1 MKRKLF
7 AAGAFALACVF
18 AGMAFAACAPL
29 VLDVEQRQ
37 DQLDAFLEQVEKDEE
52 RYSVTITLTQGEENS
67 AQFLAQNDGTRMY
80 GRIDAS
86 GKTEPMTDVYS
97 LKSGGYQY
105 SYDAVAGVT
114 DVDYVPEGGGTGVRS
129 MTEAF
134 LFLFSATPDFWSVF
148 EQNVQ
153 IEDSGVTFAAEVT
166 GTDTLQVSGTIEN
179 GTVVFEKDTVTISF
193 TRVLTQE
200 EEQEGAAQ
208 QAEAGET
215 RLELVIAIKELG
227 SFKGAATL
235 PAAEAAFASVSQEDR
250 LFAQAQWLFGATS
263 AQIGAEFYG
272 ADEAAIAQYT
282 AQLSEGQAL
291 AQLTYRGEAAMTSAV
306 VLRGDDYY
314 EVTPED
320 SAPVRGSAGRNV
332 QRALRDFGF
341 SALERESFALKAG
354 TDDTLVFVGAA
365 GAGFP
370 ACEAAELCCKADG
383 SYTIT
388 LTGITEADLVGAES
402 ATVTLQKI
410 GQAQPIAFPAAVTEA
425 LDAYFA
431 DLDA

>member
-1 MKRKLF
+1 MKKNTLLLL
-7 AAGAFALACVF
+7 ATSLFALAACGPTNSTDSVPGGSTTQDSGSELP
-18 AGMAFAACAPL
+18 AWVDYAASVHL
-29 VLDVEQRQ
+29 
-37 DQLDAFLEQVEKDEE
+37 QLDYEGKDFFKDGVGQMKKYYAIDGDTAHFDPMVTTTSSE
-52 RYSVTITLTQGEENS
+52 RIKCRFYGIDTPESTGAIEPWGQS
-67 AQFLAQNDGTRMY
+67 ASKYT
-80 GRIDAS
+80 
-86 GKTEPMTDVYS
+86 
-97 LKSGGYQY
+97 KSIL
-105 SYDAVAGVT
+105 S
-114 DVDYVPEGGGTGVRS
+114 
-129 MTEAF
+129 EA
-134 LFLFSATPDFWSVF
+134 
-148 EQNVQ
+148 
-153 IEDSGVTFAAEVT
+153 
-166 GTDTLQVSGTIEN
+166 IEN

>member
-7 AAGAFALACVF
+7 AAGALALACVF

-37 DQLDAFLEQVEKDEE
+37 DQLDAFMEQVEKDED
-52 RYSVTITLTQGEENS
+52 RYSLSITLTQGEENS
-67 AQFLAQNDGTRMY
+67 LQIVAQNDGTRMY
-80 GRIDAS
+80 GHIDAS
-86 GKTEPMTDVYS
+86 GATEPMSDVYS

-105 SYDAVAGVT
+105 SYDTLKKVT
-114 DVDYVPEGGGTGVRS
+114 DVDYAPEDGTGIRS
-129 MTEAF
+129 MTEPF
-134 LFLFSATPDFWSVF
+134 LLLFGAIPDFWSVF

-153 IEDSGVTFAAEVT
+153 VKEDGVTFAAEVT

-193 TRVLTQE
+193 TRVLPQE

-227 SFKGAATL
+227 SFKGVETL
-235 PAAEAAFASVSQEDR
+235 PAAEAAFAAVSQEER
-250 LFAQAQWLFGATS
+250 LFAQAQWLFAATS
-263 AQIGAEFYG
+263 AQIDAAFYG
-272 ADEAAIAQYT
+272 ADDEVFARYT

-291 AQLTYRGEAAMTSAV
+291 AQFTYKGEAAMTSAV

-314 EVTPED
+314 EVTPGD
-320 SAPVRGSAGRNV
+320 SFPVFVSPRMSV
-332 QRALRDFGF
+332 QRALQEFGF

-354 TDDTLVFVGAA
+354 TDDTLVFVGAE

-388 LTGITEADLVGAES
+388 LTGITEADLAEAES
-402 ATVTLQKI
+402 ATVTLQKV